1 MSPLLVLA
9 YATAGTVDIDLSLPH
24 ALDGFSQ
31 PKSELERAPW
41 FDRTGSRR
49 FCRED
54 YRNSL
59 R

>member
-1 MSPLLVLA
+1 MSPLLVVA
-9 YATAGTVDIDLSLPH
+9 YAIAGTVDIDLSLPR

-31 PKSELERAPW
+31 PKSEVERDPW

-49 FCRED
+49 VCQEG